1 MGEKILLVDD
11 QRMVLD
17 HLAAILTRRGYEVT
31 LASTG
36 NRALGEFETLADELS
51 LVVLDL
57 DLGGPPNGLDVLQ
70 RMKAAQPDVPVIMLS
85 GKGTIEAAVEAIK
98 LGAADFLEK
107 DLSLEEHLDASVEK
121 VKQLLAAIEE
131 NKRLRAENE
140 ELQRRA
146 YLLDSL
152 LRRKYEIVGQS
163 SALQEVLGV
172 VEKIASLPRP
182 VLVVGE
188 RGVGKELVAAA
199 IHYRGARAEGPFV
212 TVNCAAFHGQLLE
225 SEMFGHEKG
234 AFTGADKQKLGR
246 FEMAHQGTLF
256 LDEIGNMSMDF
267 QEKILRVI
275 EYQEFER
282 VQGTET
288 IRVDVRV
295 IAATNADLQKQIEAG
310 SFRADLYDRL
320 AFQVITVPPL
330 RERTDDI
337 PLLVDHFV
345 ARMVEEAPSV
355 KRRAFSGEA
364 TAVLQKYAWP
374 GNLRQLKNV
383 VERVTCQTEA
393 DPVEPVHLPSE
404 VFGEASAGTSFAD
417 LVSDLERRL
426 LADALRKTGGSQKQA
441 AETLGMSYDQFRHY
455 YKKHQFG
462 KQEE

>member
-1 MGEKILLVDD
+1 M
-11 QRMVLD
+11 
-17 HLAAILTRRGYEVT
+17 
-31 LASTG
+31 
-36 NRALGEFETLADELS
+36 
-51 LVVLDL
+51 
-57 DLGGPPNGLDVLQ
+57 
-70 RMKAAQPDVPVIMLS
+70 
-85 GKGTIEAAVEAIK
+85 
-98 LGAADFLEK
+98 
-107 DLSLEEHLDASVEK
+107 
-121 VKQLLAAIEE
+121 
-131 NKRLRAENE
+131 
-140 ELQRRA
+140 
-146 YLLDSL
+146 
-152 LRRKYEIVGQS
+152 
-163 SALQEVLGV
+163 
-172 VEKIASLPRP
+172 
-182 VLVVGE
+182 
-188 RGVGKELVAAA
+188 
-199 IHYRGARAEGPFV
+199 
-212 TVNCAAFHGQLLE
+212 
-225 SEMFGHEKG
+225 
-234 AFTGADKQKLGR
+234 
-246 FEMAHQGTLF
+246 
-256 LDEIGNMSMDF
+256 
-267 QEKILRVI
+267 I

-404 VFGEASAGTSFAD
+404 LFGEASAGTSFAD